1 MSSQPVYLIGFPAD
15 EDADLRVQLGR
26 VLPDTVIDTPL
37 PNMENAC
44 LMDDALI
51 FVKDSMT
58 AEATVTRI
66 FEQSP
71 QASIIVLA
79 SSGNQVRAVDLMRMG
94 AMDYRI
100 LPCPDEVLAIYT
112 RKAGHQAELTK
123 QASKQQENTDT
134 FVTHDLET
142 RRLLNQVS
150 LIAPSRASILV
161 IGESGTGKE
170 RISRFIHQCSNRNN
184 RPFIAINCAAIPEG
198 MLESELFGHEK
209 GSFTGATSSRPGKF
223 EMAHQGTLLL
233 DEITEM
239 PLHLQAK
246 LLRVLQEGEVD
257 RLGGRAPIKIDVRI
271 IATSNRDIVKSV
283 AEGVFRQDLYYR
295 LNVVT
300 VQLPCLRHRP
310 GDIEPLTHHFLE
322 HFSAMYGKP
331 APVITRQALCK
342 LCEYSWPG
350 NVRELE
356 NCMHRAFLMGSEGKI
371 DEEHLGLEA
380 QTPAE
385 TTSASGSHAIAAGMS
400 IRDME
405 RALIQE
411 TVKHVQG
418 NRSEAAKLLGIS
430 IRTLRNKLNDMA
442 AVNAHQSGTA
452 LADTSVGNISS
463 PPGNPSGVMDVCQR

>member
-1 MSSQPVYLIGFPAD
+1 MSSQPVYLIDFPAD
-15 EDADLRVQLGR
+15 EEADLRVQLGR
-26 VLPDTVIDTPL
+26 MLPDTVIDTPL

-51 FVKDSMT
+51 FVKDSIT
-58 AEATVTRI
+58 AEATVTRV

-79 SSGNQVRAVDLMRMG
+79 SSGNQERAVDLMRMG

-300 VQLPCLRHRP
+300 VQLPGLRHRP
-310 GDIEPLTHHFLE
+310 GDIEPLAHHFLE
-322 HFSAMYGKP
+322 HFSTMYGKP
-331 APVITRQALCK
+331 VPVITRQALGK
-342 LCEYSWPG
+342 LCEYNWPG

-356 NCMHRAFLMGSEGKI
+356 NCMHRAFLMGSEGEI

-385 TTSASGSHAIAAGMS
+385 ITSASGSHTIAAGMS

-452 LADTSVGNISS
+452 LADTSVGNMSS
-463 PPGNPSGVMDVCQR
+463 PSGMMDVC

>member
-1 MSSQPVYLIGFPAD
+1 MKPQPVYLIDFPAG
-15 EDADLRVQLGR
+15 EEADLRVQLGR

-37 PNMENAC
+37 PNMADAC
-44 LMDDALI
+44 RMDDALI
-51 FVKDSMT
+51 FIKDSMT
-58 AEATVTRI
+58 TEATVTRI

-79 SSGNQVRAVDLMRMG
+79 SSGNQERAVDLMRMG

-112 RKAGHQAELTK
+112 RKASHQAELAK
-123 QASKQQENTDT
+123 QASKQQENADT
-134 FVTHDLET
+134 FITHDLET

-150 LIAPSRASILV
+150 LIAPSHASILV

-170 RISRFIHQCSNRNN
+170 RISRFIHQCSNRND

-209 GSFTGATSSRPGKF
+209 GAFTGATSARPGKF

-271 IATSNRDIVKSV
+271 IATSNRDIVKYV
-283 AEGVFRQDLYYR
+283 TEGAFRQDLYYR

-300 VQLPCLRHRP
+300 MQLPCLHHRP
-310 GDIEPLTHHFLE
+310 ADIEPLAHHFLE
-322 HFSAMYGKP
+322 HFSTMYDKP
-331 APVITRQALCK
+331 APVITRQALCR
-342 LCEYSWPG
+342 LCEHHWPG

-356 NCMHRAFLMGSEGKI
+356 NCMHRAFLMGAEGEI
-371 DEEHLGLEA
+371 DEGHLGLVA
-380 QTPAE
+380 QASAE
-385 TTSASGSHAIAAGMS
+385 TTPASGSHAIAAGMS

-442 AVNAHQSGTA
+442 AVNAHQSGTT
-452 LADTSVGNISS
+452 LADTSMSNIPGSS
-463 PPGNPSGVMDVCQR
+463 GTMDVCQG

>member
-1 MSSQPVYLIGFPAD
+1 MKPQPVHLIDFPAG
-15 EDADLRVQLGR
+15 EEADLRVQLGR

-37 PNMENAC
+37 PNMLDVC
-44 LMDDALI
+44 RMDDALI
-51 FVKDSMT
+51 FIKDSMT

-79 SSGNQVRAVDLMRMG
+79 SSGNQERAVDLMRMG

-112 RKAGHQAELTK
+112 RKAGHQAELAK
-123 QASKQQENTDT
+123 QASKQQENADT

-161 IGESGTGKE
+161 VGESGTGKE

-209 GSFTGATSSRPGKF
+209 GSFTGATSARPGKF

-300 VQLPCLRHRP
+300 VQLPCLRHRR

-331 APVITRQALCK
+331 APVITRQALCR
-342 LCEYSWPG
+342 LCEHRWPG

-371 DEEHLGLEA
+371 DEEHLGLEV

-385 TTSASGSHAIAAGMS
+385 TTPASGAHAITAGMS

-442 AVNAHQSGTA
+442 AVNTHQSGTT
-452 LADTSVGNISS
+452 LADTSLGNIPTPSGN
-463 PPGNPSGVMDVCQR
+463 PPGTMDACQR

>member
-1 MSSQPVYLIGFPAD
+1 MKPQPVYLVDFPAD
-15 EDADLRVQLGR
+15 EEADLRVQLGH
-26 VLPDTVIDTPL
+26 VLPDTVIDTL
-37 PNMENAC
+37 PSNMADAC
-44 LMDDALI
+44 RIDDALI

-66 FEQSP
+66 FEQST

-79 SSGNQVRAVDLMRMG
+79 SSGNQERAVDLMRMG

-112 RKAGHQAELTK
+112 RKAGHQAELAK
-123 QASKQQENTDT
+123 QASKQQENADT

-170 RISRFIHQCSNRNN
+170 RISRFIHQCSNRNDH
-184 RPFIAINCAAIPEG
+184 PFIAINCAAIPEG

-209 GSFTGATSSRPGKF
+209 GSFTGATSTRPGKF

-239 PLHLQAK
+239 PFHLQAK

-271 IATSNRDIVKSV
+271 IATSNRDIVKCV

-322 HFSAMYGKP
+322 HFSTMYGKP
-331 APVITRQALCK
+331 APVITRQALSK
-342 LCEYSWPG
+342 LCEHNWPG

-371 DEEHLGLEA
+371 DEEHLGLAA
-380 QTPAE
+380 QASVETP
-385 TTSASGSHAIAAGMS
+385 ASGSHAITAGMS

-442 AVNAHQSGTA
+442 AANTHQSGTA
-452 LADTSVGNISS
+452 LADTSMGDM
-463 PPGNPSGVMDVCQR
+463 PGPSGAMDVCQG

>member
-1 MSSQPVYLIGFPAD
+1 MNPQPVYLIGFPAY
-15 EDADLRVQLGR
+15 EEADLRVQLGH
-26 VLPDTVIDTPL
+26 VLPDTVIDTLL
-37 PNMENAC
+37 PNMEDVC

-79 SSGNQVRAVDLMRMG
+79 SSGNQERAVDLMRMG

-112 RKAGHQAELTK
+112 RKAGHQAELAK
-123 QASKQQENTDT
+123 QASKQQENADT

-170 RISRFIHQCSNRNN
+170 RISRFIHQCSTRND

-209 GSFTGATSSRPGKF
+209 GSFTGATSARPGKF

-342 LCEYSWPG
+342 LCEHNWPG

-356 NCMHRAFLMGSEGKI
+356 NCIHRAFLMGSDGEI
-371 DEEHLGLEA
+371 AEEHLGLVA
-380 QTPAE
+380 QASAETPAP
-385 TTSASGSHAIAAGMS
+385 GSHAIAAGMS

-442 AVNAHQSGTA
+442 AVNAHQSGTP
-452 LADTSVGNISS
+452 LADTSLGNIST
-463 PPGNPSGVMDVCQR
+463 PSGTMDVCQG

>member
-1 MSSQPVYLIGFPAD
+1 MKSPPVYLINFSAS
-15 EDADLRVQLGR
+15 EDADLRVQFGR
-26 VLPDTVIDTPL
+26 VLPDTEINTLHSSMVDD
-37 PNMENAC
+37 C
-44 LMDDALI
+44 RVDDALI
-51 FVKDSMT
+51 FIQDSIT
-58 AEATVTRI
+58 TEATLTRI

-79 SSGNQVRAVDLMRMG
+79 SSGNQERAGDLMRMG

-100 LPCPDEVLAIYT
+100 LPFPDEALAIYA
-112 RKAGHQAELTK
+112 RKAGHQSALTK
-123 QASKQQENTDT
+123 QASKQQEHADT

-150 LIAPSRASILV
+150 LIAPSRASVLV

-170 RISRFIHQCSNRNN
+170 RLSRFIHQCSNRND

-209 GSFTGATSSRPGKF
+209 GAFTGATSSRPGKF
-223 EMAHQGTLLL
+223 ELAHRGTLLL

-257 RLGGRAPIKIDVRI
+257 RLGGRSPIKIDVRI
-271 IATSNRDIVKSV
+271 IATSNRNIVKSV
-283 AEGVFRQDLYYR
+283 SEGVFRQDLYYR

-300 VQLPCLRHRP
+300 VQLPNLHSRP
-310 GDIEPLTHHFLE
+310 GDIKPLAHHFLE
-322 HFSAMYGKP
+322 HFSAMYGKS
-331 APVITRQALCK
+331 APDITPEAMRK
-342 LCEYSWPG
+342 LCEHNWPG

-356 NCMHRAFLMGSEGKI
+356 NCMHRAFLMSCEGNI
-371 DEEHLGLEA
+371 AEEHLGLVA
-380 QTPAE
+380 QAATE
-385 TTSASGSHAIAAGMS
+385 TARASDSQAIAAGMS

-411 TVKHVQG
+411 TIKHVQG
-418 NRSEAAKLLGIS
+418 NRTEAARLLGIS
-430 IRTLRNKLNDMA
+430 IRTLRNKLNEMTADGESK
-442 AVNAHQSGTA
+442 SGTLFA
-452 LADTSVGNISS
+452 DKHAVTDTSANASIEAFGICR
-463 PPGNPSGVMDVCQR
+463 G